1 MYKSRAAKE
10 VEVETSAP
18 AQPTDAEENPASLDH
33 IPMLTH
39 VGSVSSASSGSS
51 SSTAASEMAKAISDH
66 GVAAEMRG
74 KGKGKKTIKRPAD
87 ENVSGTRK
95 KPTMPKPMGAG
106 VACPVNRCGHMV
118 KALDELVSHFS
129 QYHQEIV
136 NGPTDDLQ
144 AANRIL
150 MAENRN
156 YRGKLEVAKQERS
169 VILREKQEL
178 SRLYRK
184 LLLDYDNLES
194 KVESLRG
201 GVHGEPI
208 VKTEVECL

>member
-39 VGSVSSASSGSS
+39 VGFVSSASSGSS

-66 GVAAEMRG
+66 GVAADAEMRG

-106 VACPVNRCGHMV
+106 VACPVNRCGLMV

-156 YRGKLEVAKQERS
+156 YRGKLEVAKQE
-169 VILREKQEL
+169 ILREKQEL
-178 SRLYRK
+178 SQ

-194 KVESLRG
+194 KVESLRAWCM
-201 GVHGEPI
+201 VNQ
-208 VKTEVECL
+208 L